1 MSERDSQEASVSEEE
16 TLEIIAKYAEKYDLS
31 KEVLQ
36 EIYNEE
42 KAVVG
47 MDRRSSI
54 YKDVDN
60 ILRNYVKELQAEADA
75 E

>member
-1 MSERDSQEASVSEEE
+1 MSEKDGQTVSVSEEE
-16 TLEIIAKYAEKYDLS
+16 TLEIIAKYAEKYDLPE
-31 KEVLQ
+31 EVLQ

-54 YKDVDN
+54 YKDVDS
-60 ILRNYVKELQAEADA
+60 ILRDYVKGLQFEAD
-75 E
+75 EK